1 LEIVYFSNYSGNTKR
16 FVEKLDIPAIRIPVK
31 WDANRP
37 LVVDSEYV
45 LVVPTY
51 GGGADSHAVPRS
63 VIKFLNIREN
73 RKLSVAIVGTGNTNF
88 GEHYCLA
95 ADIISAKL
103 NIPVIARVEL
113 LGTNEDVK
121 QVTERIQQLWSKKIA
136 TMN

>member
-1 LEIVYFSNYSGNTKR
+1 MEIVYFSNYSGNTKR

-31 WDANRP
+31 WDENRP

-63 VIKFLNIREN
+63 VIKFLNIGEN
-73 RKLSVAIVGTGNTNF
+73 RKLAVAIVGTGNTNF